1 MENPLAYI
9 FDAIDESDVTNKTN
23 LMRDVWFGVLTL
35 GHWAV

>member
-23 LMRDVWFGVLTL
+23 LMRDVCLAF
-35 GHWAV
+35 